1 MPLTVPAWITA
12 VATVIMA
19 SGVITAVYYVRKAF
33 GTKQREL
40 VAQLTDATR
49 LHASALRLSVDERRR
64 AQACH
69 VFIDL
74 DRSTP
79 LKQVPATTQS
89 AEATA
94 LPWRITATVHNAS
107 SQPVYDLYVIWQL
120 GTERMGRPD
129 PTTKLMPGQQA
140 CFERGSHTAGVL
152 GGRPPSTSTA
162 DPAGATIDP
171 NSLTAFL
178 TFRDAAGV
186 RWTARED
193 GTLSD
198 ITPTSAEPATSD
210 S

>member
-19 SGVITAVYYVRKAF
+19 AGVITAVYYVRKAF

-49 LHASALRLSVDERRR
+49 LHASALRLSLDERRR

-74 DRSTP
+74 DRTTP
-79 LKQVPATTQS
+79 LKAVPASPQS
-89 AEATA
+89 AETTA

-120 GTERMGRPD
+120 GTERLGRPD
-129 PTTKLMPGQQA
+129 PTIKLMPGQQT
-140 CFERGSHTAGVL
+140 CFERGSHSAE
-152 GGRPPSTSTA
+152 
-162 DPAGATIDP
+162 PAGGAGAIDP
-171 NSLTAFL
+171 DSLTAFL

-193 GTLSD
+193 GTLTD
-198 ITPTSAEPATSD
+198 ITPAETS
-210 S
+210 

>member
-1 MPLTVPAWITA
+1 MPLTVPAWINA
-12 VATVIMA
+12 VATVIVA
-19 SGVITAVYYVRKAF
+19 FGVVTAVYYVRKAF

-49 LHASALRLSVDERRR
+49 LHASALRQSVDERRR

-79 LKQVPATTQS
+79 LKQVPAS
-89 AEATA
+89 PNAPEAAST
-94 LPWRITATVHNAS
+94 PWRITATVHNAS

-120 GTERMGRPD
+120 GTERLGRPD
-129 PTTKLMPGQQA
+129 PTTKLMPGQQV
-140 CFERGSHTAGVL
+140 CFERGSH
-152 GGRPPSTSTA
+152 SA
-162 DPAGATIDP
+162 DPDIAPIDP

-193 GTLSD
+193 GTLTD
-198 ITPTSAEPATSD
+198 ITPTSSEPAKPED
-210 S
+210 

>member
-1 MPLTVPAWITA
+1 MLTVSAWITA
-12 VATVIMA
+12 VATVIIA
-19 SGVITAVYYVRKAF
+19 FGVLTAVYYVRKAF

-79 LKQVPATTQS
+79 LK
-89 AEATA
+89 EAGVAA

-129 PTTKLMPGQQA
+129 PTTKLMPGQQV
-140 CFERGSHTAGVL
+140 CFERGSHCAE
-152 GGRPPSTSTA
+152 PA
-162 DPAGATIDP
+162 DPTTIDP

-193 GTLSD
+193 GTLTD
-198 ITPTSAEPATSD
+198 ITPATAEPSVAED
-210 S
+210 

>member
-1 MPLTVPAWITA
+1 MPLTVPAWINA
-12 VATVIMA
+12 VATVIIA
-19 SGVITAVYYVRKAF
+19 AGVIAAVYYVRKAF

-79 LKQVPATTQS
+79 LKQVPASGQP
-89 AEATA
+89 AEPA

-120 GTERMGRPD
+120 GTERLGRPD
-129 PTTKLMPGQQA
+129 PTTKLMPGQQV
-140 CFERGSHTAGVL
+140 CFERGSHCAE
-152 GGRPPSTSTA
+152 PSG
-162 DPAGATIDP
+162 PIDP

-193 GTLSD
+193 GTLTD
-198 ITPTSAEPATSD
+198 ITPTSAEPTAAED
-210 S
+210 

>member
-1 MPLTVPAWITA
+1 MPLTVPAWINA
-12 VATVIMA
+12 VATVIVA
-19 SGVITAVYYVRKAF
+19 FGVVTAVYYVRKAF

-79 LKQVPATTQS
+79 LKQVPASPSSTEAAAS
-89 AEATA
+89 A
-94 LPWRITATVHNAS
+94 PWRTTATVHNAS

-120 GTERMGRPD
+120 GTERLGRPD
-129 PTTKLMPGQQA
+129 PTTKLMPGQQV
-140 CFERGSHTAGVL
+140 CFERGSH
-152 GGRPPSTSTA
+152 SA
-162 DPAGATIDP
+162 DPSIDP

-193 GTLSD
+193 GTLTD
-198 ITPTSAEPATSD
+198 ITPASAEPSAPED
-210 S
+210 

>member
-1 MPLTVPAWITA
+1 MPLTVPAWINA
-12 VATVIMA
+12 VATVIIA
-19 SGVITAVYYVRKAF
+19 VGVIAAVYYVRKAF

-49 LHASALRLSVDERRR
+49 LHASALRLSLDERRR

-79 LKQVPATTQS
+79 LKQVPA
-89 AEATA
+89 APNAPGATA

-129 PTTKLMPGQQA
+129 PTTKLMPGQQV
-140 CFERGSHTAGVL
+140 CFERGSHSAE
-152 GGRPPSTSTA
+152 PPGQA
-162 DPAGATIDP
+162 IDP
-171 NSLTAFL
+171 GSLTAFL

-198 ITPTSAEPATSD
+198 ITPTESATAED
-210 S
+210 

>member
-1 MPLTVPAWITA
+1 MPLTVPAWINA
-12 VATVIMA
+12 VATVIVA
-19 SGVITAVYYVRKAF
+19 TGVIAAVYYVRKAF

-79 LKQVPATTQS
+79 LKQVPAS
-89 AEATA
+89 PNAANAPDATA

-129 PTTKLMPGQQA
+129 PTTKLMPGQQV
-140 CFERGSHTAGVL
+140 CFERGSH
-152 GGRPPSTSTA
+152 SA
-162 DPAGATIDP
+162 DPGKDAIDSG
-171 NSLTAFL
+171 SLTAFL

-193 GTLSD
+193 GTLTD
-198 ITPTSAEPATSD
+198 ITPTSAEAVASED
-210 S
+210 

>member
-1 MPLTVPAWITA
+1 MPLTVPAWINA
-12 VATVIMA
+12 VATVIIA
-19 SGVITAVYYVRKAF
+19 IGVIAAVYYVRKAF

-49 LHASALRLSVDERRR
+49 LHAGALRLSVDERRR

-79 LKQVPATTQS
+79 LKQVPASPSSVPLPPGEAS
-89 AEATA
+89 AS

-120 GTERMGRPD
+120 GTERRGRPD
-129 PTTKLMPGQQA
+129 PTTKLMPGQQV
-140 CFERGSHTAGVL
+140 CFERGSH
-152 GGRPPSTSTA
+152 SA
-162 DPAGATIDP
+162 DPARDAIDP
-171 NSLTAFL
+171 NTLTAFL

-193 GTLSD
+193 GTLTD
-198 ITPTSAEPATSD
+198 ITPTGAEATVSED
-210 S
+210 

>member
-1 MPLTVPAWITA
+1 MPLTVPAWINA
-12 VATVIMA
+12 VATVIIA
-19 SGVITAVYYVRKAF
+19 VGVIAAVYYVRKAF

-40 VAQLTDATR
+40 VTQLTDATR

-79 LKQVPATTQS
+79 LKQVPAS
-89 AEATA
+89 PNAPEATA

-129 PTTKLMPGQQA
+129 PTTKLMPGQQV
-140 CFERGSHTAGVL
+140 CFERGSHSADGAGE
-152 GGRPPSTSTA
+152 
-162 DPAGATIDP
+162 GADP

-193 GTLSD
+193 GTLTD
-198 ITPTSAEPATSD
+198 ITPTNTEPASAED
-210 S
+210 

>member
-1 MPLTVPAWITA
+1 MPLTVPAWINA
-12 VATVIMA
+12 VATVIVA
-19 SGVITAVYYVRKAF
+19 FGVVTAVYYVRKAF

-79 LKQVPATTQS
+79 LKQIPA
-89 AEATA
+89 APNAPEAAST
-94 LPWRITATVHNAS
+94 PWRITATVHNAS

-120 GTERMGRPD
+120 GTERLGRPD
-129 PTTKLMPGQQA
+129 PTTKLMPGQQV
-140 CFERGSHTAGVL
+140 CFERGSH
-152 GGRPPSTSTA
+152 SA
-162 DPAGATIDP
+162 DPSATTIDP

-193 GTLSD
+193 GTLTD
-198 ITPTSAEPATSD
+198 ITPASAEPSAAEG
-210 S
+210 

>member
-1 MPLTVPAWITA
+1 MPLTVPAWINA
-12 VATVIMA
+12 VATVIIA
-19 SGVITAVYYVRKAF
+19 VGVIAAVYYVRKAF

-79 LKQVPATTQS
+79 LKQVPAS
-89 AEATA
+89 PNAPEATA

-129 PTTKLMPGQQA
+129 PTTKLMPGQQV
-140 CFERGSHTAGVL
+140 CFERGSH
-152 GGRPPSTSTA
+152 STGPT
-162 DPAGATIDP
+162 PTPNPVDP

-198 ITPTSAEPATSD
+198 ITPTESATAED
-210 S
+210 

>member
-1 MPLTVPAWITA
+1 MPLTVPAWINA
-12 VATVIMA
+12 VATVIVA
-19 SGVITAVYYVRKAF
+19 FGVVAAVYYVRKAF

-79 LKQVPATTQS
+79 LKQVPASPNAPDPAGT
-89 AEATA
+89 
-94 LPWRITATVHNAS
+94 PWRITATVHNAS

-120 GTERMGRPD
+120 GTERLGRPD
-129 PTTKLMPGQQA
+129 PTTKLMPGQQV
-140 CFERGSHTAGVL
+140 CFERGSH
-152 GGRPPSTSTA
+152 SA
-162 DPAGATIDP
+162 DPAITPIDP
-171 NSLTAFL
+171 TSLTAFL

-193 GTLSD
+193 GTLTD
-198 ITPTSAEPATSD
+198 ITPAED
-210 S
+210 

>member
-1 MPLTVPAWITA
+1 MPLTVPAWINA
-12 VATVIMA
+12 VATVIIA
-19 SGVITAVYYVRKAF
+19 VGVIAAVYYVRKAF

-79 LKQVPATTQS
+79 LKQVPAS
-89 AEATA
+89 SNAPEATA

-129 PTTKLMPGQQA
+129 PTTKLMPGQQV
-140 CFERGSHTAGVL
+140 CFERGSHSAE
-152 GGRPPSTSTA
+152 PPGQA
-162 DPAGATIDP
+162 IDP
-171 NSLTAFL
+171 SSLTAFL

-198 ITPTSAEPATSD
+198 ITPTESATAED
-210 S
+210 

>member
-1 MPLTVPAWITA
+1 MSLTVPAWINA
-12 VATVIMA
+12 VATVIVA
-19 SGVITAVYYVRKAF
+19 FGVVTAVYYVRKAF

-79 LKQVPATTQS
+79 LRQVPASPNAPDAAST
-89 AEATA
+89 
-94 LPWRITATVHNAS
+94 PWRITATVHNAS

-129 PTTKLMPGQQA
+129 PTTKLMPGQQV
-140 CFERGSHTAGVL
+140 CFERGSHSADGAGQ
-152 GGRPPSTSTA
+152 GGRPPINPRSSGTA
-162 DPAGATIDP
+162 IDP

-193 GTLSD
+193 GTLTD
-198 ITPTSAEPATSD
+198 IKPASAEPPAAQD
-210 S
+210 

>member
-1 MPLTVPAWITA
+1 M
-12 VATVIMA
+12 ATVIIA
-19 SGVITAVYYVRKAF
+19 VGVIAAVYYVRKAF

-79 LKQVPATTQS
+79 LKQVPA
-89 AEATA
+89 APNAPEVTA

-120 GTERMGRPD
+120 GTERMGQPD
-129 PTTKLMPGQQA
+129 PTTKLMPGQQV

-152 GGRPPSTSTA
+152 GGRAPSTNTA
-162 DPAGATIDP
+162 EPPGQAIDP
-171 NSLTAFL
+171 NALTAFL

-198 ITPTSAEPATSD
+198 ITPTESATAED
-210 S
+210 

>member
-1 MPLTVPAWITA
+1 MPLTVPAWINA
-12 VATVIMA
+12 VATVIIA
-19 SGVITAVYYVRKAF
+19 VGVIAAVYYVRKAF

-79 LKQVPATTQS
+79 LKQVPASPNAQ
-89 AEATA
+89 EATA

-120 GTERMGRPD
+120 GTERLGRPD
-129 PTTKLMPGQQA
+129 PTTKLMPGQQV
-140 CFERGSHTAGVL
+140 CFERGSH
-152 GGRPPSTSTA
+152 SA
-162 DPAGATIDP
+162 DPAGASTIDP
-171 NSLTAFL
+171 DSLTAFL

-193 GTLSD
+193 GTLTD
-198 ITPTSAEPATSD
+198 ITPTSAEPSATED
-210 S
+210 

>member
-12 VATVIMA
+12 IATVIVA
-19 SGVITAVYYVRKAF
+19 FGVVTAVYYVRKAF

-49 LHASALRLSVDERRR
+49 LHASALRQSVDERRR

-79 LKQVPATTQS
+79 LKQVPAS
-89 AEATA
+89 PNAPEAAST
-94 LPWRITATVHNAS
+94 PWRITATVHNAS

-120 GTERMGRPD
+120 GTERLGRPD
-129 PTTKLMPGQQA
+129 PTTKLMPGQQV
-140 CFERGSHTAGVL
+140 CFERGSHSAE
-152 GGRPPSTSTA
+152 
-162 DPAGATIDP
+162 PAGTPAIDP
-171 NSLTAFL
+171 NFLTAFL

-193 GTLSD
+193 GTLTD
-198 ITPTSAEPATSD
+198 ITPTSAEPSAGGGED
-210 S
+210 

>member
-1 MPLTVPAWITA
+1 MPLTVPAWIIA

-19 SGVITAVYYVRKAF
+19 AGVVTAVYYVRKAF

-49 LHASALRLSVDERRR
+49 LHAGALRQSVDERRR

-79 LKQVPATTQS
+79 LRQVPAAPHSTD
-89 AEATA
+89 ATA
-94 LPWRITATVHNAS
+94 VPWRITATVHNAS

-120 GTERMGRPD
+120 GTERLGRPD
-129 PTTKLMPGQQA
+129 PTTKLMPGQQV
-140 CFERGSHTAGVL
+140 CFERGSHFEPAPATA
-152 GGRPPSTSTA
+152 
-162 DPAGATIDP
+162 IDS
-171 NSLTAFL
+171 NVLTAFL

-193 GTLSD
+193 GTLTD
-198 ITPTSAEPATSD
+198 ITPTSPEAAEPEN
-210 S
+210 

>member
-1 MPLTVPAWITA
+1 MPLTVPAWINA
-12 VATVIMA
+12 VATVIIA
-19 SGVITAVYYVRKAF
+19 VGVIAAVYYVRKAF

-49 LHASALRLSVDERRR
+49 LHASALRLSLDERRR

-79 LKQVPATTQS
+79 LKQVPA
-89 AEATA
+89 APNAPGATA

-129 PTTKLMPGQQA
+129 PTTKLMPGQQV
-140 CFERGSHTAGVL
+140 CFERGSHSAE
-152 GGRPPSTSTA
+152 PPGQA
-162 DPAGATIDP
+162 IDP
-171 NSLTAFL
+171 NALTAFL

-198 ITPTSAEPATSD
+198 ITPTESATAED
-210 S
+210 

>member
-1 MPLTVPAWITA
+1 MPLTVPAWINA
-12 VATVIMA
+12 VATVIIA
-19 SGVITAVYYVRKAF
+19 VGVIAAVYYVRKAF

-79 LKQVPATTQS
+79 LKQVPAS
-89 AEATA
+89 PNAPEATA

-129 PTTKLMPGQQA
+129 PTTKLMPGQQV
-140 CFERGSHTAGVL
+140 CFERGSH
-152 GGRPPSTSTA
+152 SA
-162 DPAGATIDP
+162 DSGIAPVDQ

-198 ITPTSAEPATSD
+198 ITPTESATAEG
-210 S
+210 